1 MTEDRHAAE
10 GTGEELFIF
19 EDVEFEDVDAGA
31 LGTVTDDGELPE
43 GFGDD
48 IAYTQAVEACWSL
61 GPLKV
66 CASVVGS
73 GGVRVSASLLGHT
86 VLSGTLSPRRNR
98 LCASPSIGI
107 AKAQLCVVLDVRGR
121 QVRVEGRLC
130 IRRITL
136 RWRCT
141 NFGTRIL
148 SW

>member
-1 MTEDRHAAE
+1 MTDDTNARE
-10 GTGEELFIF
+10 GMDEELVIF
-19 EDVEFEDVDAGA
+19 EEVVFEEVEATA
-31 LGTVTDDGELPE
+31 LGAAAADGELHE

-66 CASVVGS
+66 CASVVGN

-86 VLSGTLSPRRNR
+86 VLSGTLSTSRTRI
-98 LCASPSIGI
+98 CASPSIGI
-107 AKAQLCVVLDVRGR
+107 AKAQICVVLDVRGR
-121 QVRVEGRLC
+121 NVRVEGRLC

-136 RWRCT
+136 SWRCT
-141 NFGTRIL
+141 RFGTRIL

>member
-1 MTEDRHAAE
+1 MAEDTRATE
-10 GTGEELFIF
+10 GTGDELVIF
-19 EDVEFEDVDAGA
+19 EEVVFEDVDAGA
-31 LGTVTDDGELPE
+31 LGAATADGALPE

-48 IAYTQAVEACWSL
+48 IAYTQAVESCWSL
-61 GPLKV
+61 GPLRV

-73 GGVRVSASLLGHT
+73 GGVRVTASLLGHT
-86 VLSGTLSPRRNR
+86 VLSGTLSASRTQ

-107 AKAQLCVVLDVRGR
+107 ARAQICVVLDVRGR

-141 NFGTRIL
+141 RFGARIL
-148 SW
+148 AW

>member
-1 MTEDRHAAE
+1 MTD
-10 GTGEELFIF
+10 GTNEREARGEELIIF
-19 EDVEFEDVDAGA
+19 EDVVFEEVEATA
-31 LGTVTDDGELPE
+31 LGAATADGALPE

-73 GGVRVSASLLGHT
+73 GSVRVSASLLGHT
-86 VLSGTLSPRRNR
+86 VLSGTLSTRRTK

-107 AKAQLCVVLDVRGR
+107 AKAQICVVLDVRGR

-136 RWRCT
+136 SWRCAR
-141 NFGTRIL
+141 FGTRIL

>member
-1 MTEDRHAAE
+1 MTEDRHASE
-10 GTGEELFIF
+10 GMGEELVIF
-19 EDVEFEDVDAGA
+19 EEVVFEEVDAGA
-31 LGTVTDDGELPE
+31 LGAATADGALPE

-66 CASVVGS
+66 CASVVGT
-73 GGVRVSASLLGHT
+73 GGVRVSASLFGHT
-86 VLSGTLSPRRNR
+86 VLSGTLSPSRTK

-107 AKAQLCVVLDVRGR
+107 AKAQICVVLDVRGR

-136 RWRCT
+136 SWRCT
-141 NFGTRIL
+141 RFGTRIL